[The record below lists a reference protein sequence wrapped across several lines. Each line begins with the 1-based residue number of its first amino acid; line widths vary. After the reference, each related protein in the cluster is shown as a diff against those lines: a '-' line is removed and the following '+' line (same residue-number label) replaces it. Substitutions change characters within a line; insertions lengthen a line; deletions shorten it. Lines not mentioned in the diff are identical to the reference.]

1 MKQQV
6 IREFSTIEL
15 RERLE
20 EEKKQYLKL
29 KMNHAV
35 SPLENPMKIKDYQ
48 RTIAR
53 MLTELQNRVVN
64 GEPNTVETT
73 TKKNNKK

>member
-6 IREFSTIEL
+6 IKELSTAEL
-15 RERLE
+15 QERLIE
-20 EEKKQYLKL
+20 ERKQYLKL

-53 MLTELQNRVVN
+53 MLTELKNRKDIKV
-64 GEPNTVETT
+64 
-73 TKKNNKK
+73 